1 MITIILKFP
10 NSNYASQQPVDPLDL
25 FMSTRIRQLALGLA
39 AVLIA
44 GLAVGQH
51 SHDHSSGGKD
61 APKDARIAVQFP
73 DEIKTHTL
81 TSMREHLLIISQLQ
95 SALAAE
101 KYDDAAKLAEFKL
114 GMSSLGDHGAHESS
128 KFMPKGMQE
137 VGTLMHRSASQFA
150 IEAQNAAATGDGKK
164 ALAALAKVTQA
175 CVACHAG
182 YRLQ

>member
-1 MITIILKFP
+1 MQTRPFELILF
-10 NSNYASQQPVDPLDL
+10 L
-25 FMSTRIRQLALGLA
+25 IGLSA
-39 AVLIA
+39 A
-44 GLAVGQH
+44 GLAVGQ
-51 SHDHSSGGKD
+51 SQHDHSAHGKTMI
-61 APKDARIAVQFP
+61 KDPRILVSFP
-73 DEIKTHTL
+73 DEMKAHTL
-81 TSMREHLLIISQLQ
+81 ASMREHLAVISQLQ

-101 KYDDAAKLAEFKL
+101 KYDEAAKIAEFKL
-114 GMSSLGDHGAHESS
+114 GMSSLADHGAHESS

-164 ALAALAKVTQA
+164 ALAALARVTQA